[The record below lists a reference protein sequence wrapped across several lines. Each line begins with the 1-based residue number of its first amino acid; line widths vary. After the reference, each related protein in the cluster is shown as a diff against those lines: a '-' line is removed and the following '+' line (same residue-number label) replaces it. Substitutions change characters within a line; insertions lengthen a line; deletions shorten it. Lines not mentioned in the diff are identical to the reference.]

1 MRKCMYERR
10 RPHVTACLWGLPVS
24 DTHLVTVSALRH
36 QLPLHRCSTPAQGSR
51 HAPASHGLWRVAPL
65 QVSRGCTVLSRLH
78 THISHSYTP
87 RFAPSSY
94 RHRHYHTHVRNRS
107 AHPHRRTGRQRP
119 AGSLESMHSTQHIES
134 CARVIIPACV
144 HLGLRAPHALGRVI
158 DRPTPGRCAVL
169 RPAGCSTQ
177 HGFCACPTPQT
188 SVTLL
193 HTVSTTQVIQTHHP
207 RMVEMATSC
216 SPQ

>member
-1 MRKCMYERR
+1 MYERR

-87 RFAPSSY
+87 RFTPSSY
-94 RHRHYHTHVRNRS
+94 RHRHYNTHVRYRS

-134 CARVIIPACV
+134 CARVIIPACCTLGCV
-144 HLGLRAPHALGRVI
+144 HRMHWAGSLTDPHPGAAPCCALQAAAHSTASALAPRRKRA
-158 DRPTPGRCAVL
+158 
-169 RPAGCSTQ
+169 
-177 HGFCACPTPQT
+177 
-188 SVTLL
+188 
-193 HTVSTTQVIQTHHP
+193 
-207 RMVEMATSC
+207 
-216 SPQ
+216 